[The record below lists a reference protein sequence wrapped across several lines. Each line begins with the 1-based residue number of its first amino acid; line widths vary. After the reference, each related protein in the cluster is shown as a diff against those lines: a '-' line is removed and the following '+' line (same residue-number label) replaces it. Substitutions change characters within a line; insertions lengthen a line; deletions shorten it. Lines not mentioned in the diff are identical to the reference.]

1 MADRDSIYMARA
13 LALAWLGKGQ
23 TSPNPMVG
31 AVVVQNGL
39 IVGEGF
45 HKYAELKHAEVLA
58 IDRAG
63 EAARGA
69 TLYLNL
75 EPCCHQGRTPPC
87 CDLIVGSGIARI
99 VVAISD
105 PNPLVSGKGIRSL
118 KAAGVEVSVGLM
130 EAEAH
135 KLNEAFETYITTHRP
150 FVTLKAGVTLD
161 GKIADSRGCSKWITS
176 EGSRQRVQQLR
187 FENDAVLV
195 GIGTILKD
203 DPSLTDRS
211 GHVRRR
217 SLVRVVLDS
226 RLRLPVS
233 SQLIRGSSLDDI
245 IVFCTEERDAQ
256 RERELRKAGI
266 NIIPA
271 PVSGGK
277 IPFDF
282 VLEELGRRQIIS
294 VLIEGG
300 AEVNFEALQSGLVRK
315 VVFFVAPKIL
325 GGLSSLPVFGG
336 IGFRELEQSVPLQFA
351 SVENIGPD
359 LMIEAYVR

>member
-1 MADRDSIYMARA
+1 
-13 LALAWLGKGQ
+13 
-23 TSPNPMVG
+23 MVG

-63 EAARGA
+63 DAARGA

-75 EPCCHQGRTPPC
+75 EPCSHRGRTPPC
-87 CDLIVGSGIARI
+87 CDLIIDSGIVRV
-99 VVAISD
+99 VVAITD

-118 KAAGVEVSVGLM
+118 KAAGVEVSVGLL
-130 EAEAH
+130 EAEAQ
-135 KLNEAFETYITTHRP
+135 KLNEAFATYITAHRP
-150 FVTLKAGVTLD
+150 FVTLKAGMTLD
-161 GKIADSRGCSKWITS
+161 GKIADSRGRSKWISS

-187 FENDAVLV
+187 FESDAVLV

-226 RLRLPVS
+226 RLRLPLS
-233 SQLIRGSSLDDI
+233 SQLIRSSGLDDI
-245 IVFCTEERDAQ
+245 IVFCSEQRDVE
-256 RERELRKAGI
+256 RERALRKAGVD
-266 NIIPA
+266 IIPA
-271 PVSGGK
+271 PASGEK
-277 IPFDF
+277 VPFDF
-282 VLEELGRRQIIS
+282 VLEELGRRQIMS
-294 VLIEGG
+294 LLIEGG
-300 AEVNFEALQSGLVRK
+300 AEVNFEALQSRLVDK
-315 VVFFVAPKIL
+315 VLFFVAPKIL

-336 IGFRELEQSVPLQFA
+336 VGFSELEQSVPLQFA
-351 SVENIGPD
+351 SVENVGPD
-359 LMIEAYVR
+359 LMIEAYVRRAGV